1 MGKKP
6 EDAAKLAGVHP
17 STRAIIKAIRA
28 IPKGKVSCYRD
39 VALAAGIAN
48 GARQV
53 VWVLHSLSEKEKLP
67 WHRVIRADG
76 CIALPPS
83 GGAAQ
88 RRPKSRLMASNPRHS
103 CAPARAVC
111 AAVSACGCCS
121 GAELQA
127 ALLKSEG
134 VEVSKKGKINME
146 KYGM

>member
-1 MGKKP
+1 MQ
-6 EDAAKLAGVHP
+6 P

-39 VALAAGIAN
+39 VALAAGIVN

-53 VWVLHSLSEKEKLP
+53 VRVLHSLSEKEKLP

-76 CIALPPS
+76 RIALPPA

-88 RRPKSRLMASNPRHS
+88 RLAKASLMASNPRRS
-103 CAPARAVC
+103 CAPAH
-111 AAVSACGCCS
+111 AAYIGITTFGCLC

-127 ALLKSEG
+127 ALLRSEG
-134 VEVSKKGKINME
+134 VEVPKNGKINMS
-146 KYGM
+146 KYGV